1 MRAQRTTRTIGLVL
15 ALSLLAAACGD
26 NGNGADPDPDP
37 DDPTSSPATAGDGE
51 DIEIDF
57 WHIQTDH
64 TDLLDGQVA
73 RFEEDHPNVAV
84 NVSAIENDTFKTQIR
99 VGLGANEPPCVFVSW
114 GGGGLKEMVDAG
126 QVTDITD
133 WVEGDGYRDR
143 FIEASWG
150 NVTFDDRVYG
160 VPVENAAAAFVWY
173 DRALYDELGL
183 DEPET
188 WDELLAVADE
198 LQGEGIAPF
207 ALANSAPWTGSMY
220 YMYLVDRLGG
230 PEVFEAAADRT
241 GGSFEDPVFIE
252 AGEMLQDLVEREAF
266 VPGFNGLDWGSGQS
280 RALMYS
286 GDAAMEVMGS
296 WNLSIVQTE
305 NEEFAENRLGVMPF
319 PAIEGGAGD
328 PSNIVGTIGDNY
340 YVIADACQHPEE
352 AFRMIQYLID
362 DTAAEERE
370 AIGRI
375 PPLEGFET
383 DDELLGEVFD
393 LISGAESVQLWY
405 DQYLPPE
412 LAEVHLET
420 TQALYD
426 LSMTPE
432 EAAERME
439 AAAVSYYDE

>member
-1 MRAQRTTRTIGLVL
+1 MRARRTTRTIGLVL

-26 NGNGADPDPDP
+26 NGNGTDPDAP
-37 DDPTSSPATAGDGE
+37 DDTTNGDATPSDDE
-51 DIEIDF
+51 DISIGF

-73 RFEEDHPNVAV
+73 RFEDDHPNVSV
-84 NVSAIENDTFKTQIR
+84 DVSAIENDTFKTQIR
-99 VGLGANEPPCVFVSW
+99 VALGAGEPPCVFVSW

-126 QVTDITD
+126 QVTDVTE
-133 WVEGDGYRDR
+133 WVEEDGYRDR

-150 NVTFDDRVYG
+150 NVTFDERVYG

-173 DRALYDELGL
+173 DRALFDELGL
-183 DEPET
+183 EEPAT
-188 WDELLAVADE
+188 WDELLELADE
-198 LQGEGIAPF
+198 LEAEGISPF
-207 ALANSAPWTGSMY
+207 ALANAAPWTGSMY
-220 YMYLVDRLGG
+220 FMYLVDRLGG

-252 AGEMLQDLVEREAF
+252 AGEMLQDLVQRDAF
-266 VPGFNGLDWGSGQS
+266 NPGFNGLDWGSGQS
-280 RALMYS
+280 RALMYA
-286 GDAAMEVMGS
+286 GNAAMEVMGS
-296 WNLSIVQTE
+296 WNLSIIQTE
-305 NEEFAENRLGVMPF
+305 NEAFAADRLGVMAF

-328 PSNIVGTIGDNY
+328 PSSIVGTIGDNY
-340 YVIADACQHPEE
+340 YVIADACAYKEE

-362 DTAAEERE
+362 DIAAVERE

-383 DDELLGEVFD
+383 DDALLGEVFD
-393 LISGAESVQLWY
+393 LINDASSVQLWY

-420 TQALYD
+420 TQALYA
-426 LSMTPE
+426 LTMTPQ